1 MFFTE
6 TVNAVLDGM
15 GAVLY
20 NDAITRALPRRQK
33 GKEMSDTKRNEKTIR
48 AEQTAETRA
57 RIKDKLYKAKAAG
70 ELTEED
76 EAEILR
82 YVQGVVS
89 RRGKPK
95 G

>member
-1 MFFTE
+1 M
-6 TVNAVLDGM
+6 VSSQGPSP
-15 GAVLY
+15 G
-20 NDAITRALPRRQK
+20 QK

-70 ELTEED
+70 ELTEDD

-82 YVQGVVS
+82 YAQGVVS
-89 RRGKPK
+89 RRGKTK
-95 G
+95 D

>member
-1 MFFTE
+1 
-6 TVNAVLDGM
+6 M

-33 GKEMSDTKRNEKTIR
+33 GKEMSDTRRNEKTIR
-48 AEQTAETRA
+48 AENTAETRA

-70 ELTEED
+70 ELTEDD

-89 RRGKPK
+89 RRGQKPRD
-95 G
+95 

>member
-1 MFFTE
+1 
-6 TVNAVLDGM
+6 M

-48 AEQTAETRA
+48 AENTAETRA
-57 RIKDKLYKAKAAG
+57 RLRDKLYKARAAG
-70 ELTEED
+70 ELTEDD

-95 G
+95 D